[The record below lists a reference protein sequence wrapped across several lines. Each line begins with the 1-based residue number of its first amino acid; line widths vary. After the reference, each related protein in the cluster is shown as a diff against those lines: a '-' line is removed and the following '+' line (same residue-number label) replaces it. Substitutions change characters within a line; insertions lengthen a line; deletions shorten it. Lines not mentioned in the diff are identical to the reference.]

1 MDQKMIMEG
10 LTRALAQGTGDLN
23 DLENLLKRAQ
33 ADIEVARQ
41 EEAKAKAEAEER
53 AKKDKVKRAN
63 DVAAMANRVI
73 EGHPSA
79 DDVALVLQAY
89 LNDNGINIQVTA
101 ESVADSIKDAHEVS
115 AQFDQLMKQMNN
127 LLFNTKPKSEPVKMS
142 PEDAIDKFLRD
153 MGIRQ

>member
-1 MDQKMIMEG
+1 MMDQKAIMEG
-10 LTRALAQGTGDLN
+10 LTRALSQGTGDLD

-41 EEAKAKAEAEER
+41 EEAKAKAEAEKR
-53 AKKDKVKRAN
+53 AKIKRAN
-63 DVAAMANRVI
+63 DITAMANHVL
-73 EGHPSA
+73 EGHPTA

-89 LNDNGINIQVTA
+89 LNDNGINIQVSA
-101 ESVADSIKDAHEVS
+101 EVVADSVKSANEVS
-115 AQFDQLMKQMNN
+115 MRFDTLMKQMNN
-127 LLFNTKPKSEPVKMS
+127 LFNTKAKSEPEKMS

>member
-1 MDQKMIMEG
+1 MMDQKAIIEG
-10 LTRALAQGTGDLN
+10 LTRALSQGTGDLD

-53 AKKDKVKRAN
+53 AKIKRAN
-63 DVAAMANRVI
+63 DIAAMANHVL
-73 EGHPSA
+73 EGHPTA

-89 LNDNGINIQVTA
+89 LNDNGINIQVNA
-101 ESVADSIKDAHEVS
+101 EAVADSVKSANEVS
-115 AQFDQLMKQMNN
+115 MRFSTLMKQMDN
-127 LLFNTKPKSEPVKMS
+127 LFNTKAKSETEKMS

>member
-1 MDQKMIMEG
+1 MDQKAIMEG
-10 LTRALAQGTGDLN
+10 LTRALSQGTGDLN

-63 DVAAMANRVI
+63 DVAAMANRVL
-73 EGHPSA
+73 ESHPTA

-89 LNDNGINIQVTA
+89 LNDNGINVQITA
-101 ESVADSIKDAHEVS
+101 EAVANGIKDAHEVS
-115 AQFDQLMKQMNN
+115 AQFDELMKQMDN
-127 LLFNTKPKSEPVKMS
+127 LFNTKAKSETKKTS
-142 PEDAIDKFLRD
+142 PEDAIDKFLHD

>member
-89 LNDNGINIQVTA
+89 LND
-101 ESVADSIKDAHEVS
+101 SIKDAHEVS
-115 AQFDQLMKQMNN
+115 AQFGQLMKQMNN
-127 LLFNTKPKSEPVKMS
+127 LLFNTKPKSEPVKTN

>member
-1 MDQKMIMEG
+1 MDQKAIMEG
-10 LTRALAQGTGDLN
+10 LTRALSQGTGDLD

-41 EEAKAKAEAEER
+41 EEARAKAEAEER
-53 AKKDKVKRAN
+53 AKKDKAKRAN
-63 DVAAMANRVI
+63 DIAAMANHVL
-73 EGHPSA
+73 EGHPTS

-89 LNDNGINIQVTA
+89 LNDNGINIQVSA
-101 ESVADSIKDAHEVS
+101 EAVADSVKSANEVS
-115 AQFDQLMKQMNN
+115 MRFSTLMKQMDN
-127 LLFNTKPKSEPVKMS
+127 LFNNKTKTKSETS

>member
-1 MDQKMIMEG
+1 MMDQKAIMEG
-10 LTRALAQGTGDLN
+10 LTRALSQGTGDLD

-33 ADIEVARQ
+33 ADIEVVRQ

-53 AKKDKVKRAN
+53 AKKDKAKRAN
-63 DVAAMANRVI
+63 DIAAMANRVL
-73 EGHPSA
+73 EGHPTS

-89 LNDNGINIQVTA
+89 LNDNGINIQVSA
-101 ESVADSIKDAHEVS
+101 EAVADSVKSANEVS
-115 AQFDQLMKQMNN
+115 MRFSTLMKQMDN
-127 LLFNTKPKSEPVKMS
+127 LFNTKTKSEPKKTS

>member
-115 AQFDQLMKQMNN
+115 AQFGQLMKQMNN
-127 LLFNTKPKSEPVKMS
+127 LLFNTKPKSEPVKTN